1 MLKNGQVVRK
11 SAKYALNPFEG
22 YQKERV
28 ANREALIKRYL
39 ASLGKTR
46 AKFDYVTDLAK
57 AVAEQLGL
65 VAGEPCNFTTLLRN
79 KRYKALLLNFMA
91 GRSGIDKASVS
102 EPVAQAVIQTVELEL
117 SNALRDNER
126 LRSYIQHLETIH
138 DAANRPTLA
147 VTAKTSVEDKDVGQ
161 VIRVQNEKALVCK
174 SLWLLLEHFK
184 TLLAIDFERGCIID
198 LAAPARRNILV
209 PADTAEPFIEWLRL
223 NSNLG

>member
-1 MLKNGQVVRK
+1 MKKGQVVRK
-11 SAKYALNPFEG
+11 PAKHAFNPFEG

-57 AVAEQLGL
+57 AVAEQVGL
-65 VAGEPCNFTTLLRN
+65 VEGEPCSFTTLLRN
-79 KRYKALLLNFMA
+79 KSYKALLLNFMA
-91 GRSGIDKASVS
+91 GRAGIDKASVS

-117 SNALRDNER
+117 SNAQRDNER
-126 LRSYIQHLETIH
+126 LRSYIQHLETIQ
-138 DAANRPTLA
+138 DAANKPTLA
-147 VTAKTSVEDKDVGQ
+147 VTAKTSAEEKDEGQ
-161 VIRVQNEKALVCK
+161 VIRLQNEKALVCK

-184 TLLAIDFERGCIID
+184 TLVAIDSERGCIVD

-223 NSNLG
+223 NANVG